1 VAKEDRVITIAD
13 NWKRPLIIAVACT
26 TVMAAA
32 LGLWLLERYL
42 RKAWSVPMGPLVL
55 EDVPGW
61 VDRSTPLC
69 DKIRAAAGGDYFP
82 LQEHVA
88 QALASRLDGLAWMAD
103 VQVEITP
110 SDVRVRAYWRR
121 PVALVDMGSVR
132 FYVDQDL
139 VVLDYVDL
147 PHLGLKRVTGVRWPH
162 APQLSEVMD
171 ANDLKEAINVL
182 SLIESMDVRATPAKP
197 LLSEIEGI
205 DVSNYQGRRGEKGPH
220 VVLSAKDGTQVVWG
234 AEIGTWGRHME
245 ATDEQKL
252 ARLFSF
258 YKEAEGQPTLMG
270 RVKYIDLRAPLREVT
285 TPIDQYPATGR

>member
-1 VAKEDRVITIAD
+1 VAKEDQVTTTAEH
-13 NWKRPLIIAVACT
+13 WKRPLIIAVACT
-26 TVMAAA
+26 TFMAAA

-42 RKAWSVPMGPLVL
+42 RIAWSVPMGPLVL

-61 VDRSTPLC
+61 VDQSTPLC

-88 QALASRLDGLAWMAD
+88 QALASRLDALAWMAD
-103 VQVEITP
+103 VQVSITP
-110 SDVRVRAYWRR
+110 ADVRVRAYWRR
-121 PVALVDMGSVR
+121 PLALVEMDGAK

-139 VVLDYVDL
+139 VVLDYLDL
-147 PHLGLKRVTGVRWPH
+147 PHLGLKRVTGVKWSHIP
-162 APQLSEVMD
+162 APSEVMD
-171 ANDLKEAINVL
+171 ANDLKEALNVL
-182 SLIESMDVRATPAKP
+182 GLIESMDVRTTPAKP

-205 DVSNYQGRRGEKGPH
+205 DVSNYQGRRSGKSPH

-270 RVKYIDLRAPLREVT
+270 RVKYIDLCPPLREIT